1 MGTQADTCHSSLPHT
16 PVRFSLPPLPRGSQV
31 SRPWPGLAHSRHSV
45 VVESDPGPPAN
56 QRQLSWPVDQSE
68 AGTVL
73 PTGSV
78 RPGLACRVGT
88 SERPGPPGVS
98 QYQARHNTGRL
109 SPISHHISQ
118 EISII
123 STHAD
128 NTAAGSVNSEPRNWK
143 YIKKSVETVSGDG

>member
-1 MGTQADTCHSSLPHT
+1 MSLRPHSLT
-16 PVRFSLPPLPRGSQV
+16 PPVWFSLPPLPRGSQV

-128 NTAAGSVNSEPRNWK
+128 NTAAGSVKSEPRNWK